1 MATQKRMGF
10 QEVQERLS
18 TEETCRKYLFDLRW
32 PNGFIC
38 PRCGCREYYHIST
51 RNKYQCKSC
60 RHQTSVTAGT
70 VMDRSHLKLR
80 IWVWAIYLVA
90 RDKRGYSAMQ
100 LSIELNLPYNTAW
113 FLLHRIRHAMA
124 QRDGNYMLSGIVEL
138 DDTYFGRS
146 KKGGKRGRG
155 TAKTKVMVALSKDE
169 NGKPQFAKMQVVP
182 NLKGTTIAKFTKCSI
197 AEGSVVQSDAYR
209 SYRKPLADKY
219 LHEYQVFDADA
230 EMLHWLHIIIG
241 NAKAF
246 VLGTFHGL
254 GEKHLQ
260 SYLNEFC
267 YRFNRRFFHGEIFSR
282 LACAVASSSA
292 LRLADLT

>member
-1 MATQKRMGF
+1 MAKQKRMGF
-10 QEVQERLS
+10 REFQEQFC
-18 TEETCRKYLFDLRW
+18 TEEACSEYLFDLRW

-38 PRCGCREYYHIST
+38 PRCGCREYYQIST

-60 RHQTSVTAGT
+60 RYQVSVTAGT
-70 VMDRSHLKLR
+70 VMDRSHLSLR

-100 LSIELNLPYNTAW
+100 LSNELNLPYNTAW

-124 QRDGNYMLSGIVEL
+124 QRDAHYVLTGIVEL
-138 DDTYFGRS
+138 DDTYFGKS

-155 TAKTKVMVALSKDE
+155 TVKTKVLVALSKDE
-169 NGKPQFAKMQVVP
+169 DGKPQFAKMQVVP
-182 NLKGTTIAKFTKCSI
+182 NLKGKTIAKFAEHSI
-197 AEGSVVQSDAYR
+197 VQGAVVQSDAYR
-209 SYRKPLADKY
+209 SFRKPLAEKY
-219 LHEYQVFDADA
+219 LHEYQVFNTDS
-230 EMLHWLHIIIG
+230 EMLRWLHIIIG

-260 SYLNEFC
+260 SYLDEFC
-267 YRFNRRFFHGEIFSR
+267 YRFNRRLFHGEIFSR
-282 LACAVASSSA
+282 LLHAVTCSSA
-292 LRLADLT
+292 LRFADLT